1 MGKPNAAKVAAG
13 ELKAASLTLESF
25 MELIG
30 VSVRCF
36 SQIVVRPSISGKP
49 TFQFRCGAVANEIP
63 MLDSLFGVISELNQ
77 MPVRIIQIN
86 GHTVAVIS
94 GVVTDASGISSFANA
109 VLHLLSPRQSEVMEG
124 RKIVRLLQFFSYQV
138 CGYEV

>member
-1 MGKPNAAKVAAG
+1 
-13 ELKAASLTLESF
+13 
-25 MELIG
+25 
-30 VSVRCF
+30 
-36 SQIVVRPSISGKP
+36 
-49 TFQFRCGAVANEIP
+49 

-124 RKIVRLLQFFSYQV
+124 RKIVRPLQGLVLLLV
-138 CGYEV
+138 CKLKQCHCGAVLQAEERVAEISHSFIRLAPGGHER